1 MAKVLPKNPPPQGQ
15 LVVVP
20 QASAV
25 DVSSAADGSSK
36 ALTAGLDVGA
46 KASAA
51 AGGAATA
58 ATAAVST
65 TAMAVGATA
74 LVAALVVVAVVAT
87 GGGGGGGAAADGAG
101 GTAAAVGGGPPPT
114 PTPPAPIPA
123 PAPGFWAGCSN
134 HAEAALAAT
143 QSASYPRSVA
153 ALGAATPTTLPRSLP
168 GQLLTLRRIAGN
180 GSSGGACASAVVARS
195 YDGHLWE
202 GVQPAPVQPVCSAA
216 TGDCTLVVPAAAT
229 FNCPAPPAQPCSFRV
244 DAAARGAV
252 QGGADALVARL
263 LTQATFGPTR
273 ASLAAYKSAAHSG
286 GGGAAAAAA
295 AWVQSQLALPPTSL
309 REYYRARANP
319 RITSPTQAGGVIGAC
334 EAGSRWHRFAFTPRD
349 RFETVTATQE
359 RAGTLSLRI
368 NGVLRTEVTG
378 TWCGMTAAADV
389 PPAPAPAAASCTLCK
404 VPDYLYNATVHDQA
418 WWPGSGR
425 VHLSAAVGT
434 CSGAGYSPIVTP
446 NPPLLFSAV
455 DAATTYEFGGG
466 GAGIMAA
473 SFRGL
478 RAHGVTGGV
487 LVMTALAD
495 PAACR
500 ARAPPHASPLFM
512 TWGGA
517 TYKHDPRLKLLG
529 NTVAAPAQQTL
540 GAGNVLSAMDPG
552 RGAATTCPNVRR
564 TFANRAG
571 CVRRPT
577 CAPLRFS
584 AADVVLTAA
593 SVRLWYTLS
602 GRHVHRITGLRLD
615 GAYAVSPCK
624 AGSTS
629 RWLKV
634 VGGGACA
641 APTATSAT
649 TVTLAAAI
657 AALSDTGNTAGL
669 RDVVDAK
676 TLGGGGAC
684 SGHVGAIVDAGGD
697 CWQHVHPHAHNV
709 YDLSYW
715 VGKHDGNVLV
725 AKVSG
730 ANPIR
735 KAAEAGLVDFAFP
748 ASHAADRW
756 SSRVKYFPLLGR
768 FGDTVSFSALPTDAQ
783 TPAMA
788 AHFGAIQSAAGDAA
802 GDDLAEACGS
812 PAEVPNAPALGNHYP
827 FMVEDRAKQVSGQD
841 YSSSVKQHEEELDF
855 PAKSDNTKAM
865 AWTNV
870 MLTAPD
876 QLRQRMAWALQQ
888 MLVVGVPGLARKK
901 EHGCFFAYHDITA
914 RHAFG
919 GYGALLKEVAFAPI
933 MGEYLTHKENKA
945 QAFSGSYP
953 DENFAREIMQ
963 LFTIGLWKLNPD
975 GTRKTAAAGGGGSD
989 GAPLP
994 TYSNEDITA
1003 FARVWTGFDFQP
1015 SRANMEAKEGLNSHN
1030 SVDAMQLKPA
1040 WHDRLP
1046 KTKLDGGYLGDRHP
1060 LCHALPDQH
1069 FLRAGA
1075 AYVLT
1080 GAASAEGEYFDKQG
1094 FAQDGSG
1101 HGRFRPDPAP
1111 GASAL
1116 HAALCA
1122 RPAAAA
1128 GANNNNNNN
1137 NNNNCTFPSDVTLAS
1152 ALACHGI
1159 ECVVDAVRSVKVYD
1173 PTSRLTRWYR
1183 YRAPPCARLTFAR
1196 ESRYTSMKQLNKRTF
1211 HQCADTSAPVAGAMC
1226 CDGADTVTNG
1236 KSDINPVASP
1246 AGPGASGYC
1255 LHANEKVRY
1264 STAASRC
1271 AAAGRRLC
1279 HQDYRWNVPDN
1290 RINADKAALMAAARC
1305 ANGVYV
1311 WTDTPC
1317 SVTLQVHE
1325 DGLVNLV
1332 DTPPADEWAWAS
1344 TGWGGG
1350 GQFPELRNNS
1360 KHTFRVRWSDGGDG
1374 TWPKHAAAGG
1384 GCAAAGC
1391 VPGLG
1396 SPVPTCRCAAA
1407 ASTAAVFSNSEAQ
1420 GVPTAAQVEGALF
1433 IGALAPSAYGAGAY
1447 KACTSAACVAAAAR
1461 ATGDAVKLHLKQTV
1475 GGGGGAAATTLAALD
1490 ADSIFEVS
1498 RFGRTVFLLNA
1509 RSTVTIGGGA
1519 GAKTIRNPPHM
1530 LPLLGERFG
1539 QWGDQFAHEQD
1550 SVAADGAMD
1559 EIDALIE
1566 HLFEHK
1572 NTPPF
1577 VATRLIQRFTSS
1589 NPSPRYVKAVA
1600 DAFRSGRYATAGGG
1614 GGGGP
1619 SFGSGKYGD
1628 LAAAAAAILL
1638 DREARSS
1645 TLDADPSAGKL
1656 REPLLKV
1663 VHLMRAMEYTAKEGR
1678 EVAADDMADKVGQ
1691 AFMEQPSVF
1700 NFYLPEYRPAGPVG
1714 DASLVSPEAQLATA
1728 PNLVGY
1734 LNGVNSLVEYGMTN
1748 CFRGFGS
1755 SMAVPKRACGG
1766 WASTY
1771 NTADGALAWTPST
1784 GTDNDAAAVVDELA
1798 LLLTDGRLSASSH
1811 ATLVAAYNDTLHG
1824 NEGGSSSLSP
1834 ARAARAAALSPAAN
1848 ALKAVQKLAAA
1859 APEFHATNV
1868 HANPT
1873 GATRAAPAAAAG
1885 SGKPFKAILVL
1896 FLHGGAD
1903 SFNMLV
1909 PHSGCTDAASG
1920 GAKDLYAEYAAA
1932 RTAAALP
1939 KDGLLQVDAG
1949 GAAQPCAK
1957 FGLHPRM
1964 GAFRDMYVAGELAAV
1979 ANVGALVE
1987 PVTKEEFQRK
1997 SKRLPPSLFAHN
2009 VQQRV
2014 AANVHAQD
2022 INAAGV
2028 LGRAMAALSSA
2039 RPRGRGAYASRLFS
2053 VAGNTKFLEGS
2064 PADPT
2069 VVHPRRGIERVLG
2082 LASVLGEMGNLTGPR
2097 SGSVFAETYA
2107 AAMSGALHSTE
2118 ELGAKLENA
2127 TLGTWAEPAAVGP
2140 QIEKQLYMAAKVLKL
2155 RAQLGMERA
2164 GLFTQEYGFDTH
2176 TNVVETLDLK
2186 LTDIN
2191 AALGKF
2197 RTEMLGQGLWDNVTV
2212 VTLSDFGRTLTSNG
2226 LGTDHGWGGNMFVF
2240 GGAVRG
2246 GQILGSYPGDLSE
2259 SSPINLGRGRVLP
2272 TSSWEAVWSGL
2283 LEWMDVD
2290 ASEMPAVLPN
2300 RANFAASQLFTR
2312 AQMFKK

>member
-1 MAKVLPKNPPPQGQ
+1 VISLFRNAFSAFSVVMSKVLPEPKNPTAPPQGQ

-25 DVSSAADGSSK
+25 DVASAADGSSK
-36 ALTAGLDVGA
+36 ALTAGVDVGA

-58 ATAAVST
+58 ATAAAVST
-65 TAMAVGATA
+65 TAMAAGATA
-74 LVAALVVVAVVAT
+74 LVAALVVVVVVAT
-87 GGGGGGGAAADGAG
+87 GGGGGGGAAADSAG
-101 GTAAAVGGGPPPT
+101 GTTATLGGGPPPT
-114 PTPPAPIPA
+114 PTPPAPTPA
-123 PAPGFWAGCSN
+123 PPPGFWAGCSN
-134 HAEAALAAT
+134 HAEAALAAA
-143 QSASYPRSVA
+143 QPAGYPRSVA
-153 ALGAATPTTLPRSLP
+153 ALGAANPTTLPRSLP
-168 GQLLTLRRIAGN
+168 GLLLTLRRIA

-195 YDGHLWE
+195 YDGHPWE

-216 TGDCTLVVPAAAT
+216 TGDCTLAVPAAAS

-244 DAAARGAV
+244 DAAVRGAV

-273 ASLAAYKSAAHSG
+273 ASLAAYKSAHSG
-286 GGGAAAAAA
+286 GGGAGGATAAAAAAA
-295 AWVQSQLALPPTSL
+295 AWVQSQMSLPPTSL

-319 RITSPTQAGGVIGAC
+319 RITSPTQAGGVVGAC
-334 EAGSRWHRFAFTPRD
+334 EVGSRWHRFAFTARD

-359 RAGTLSLRI
+359 RAGTLSLRV

-378 TWCGMTAAADV
+378 TWCGITAAAAM
-389 PPAPAPAAASCTLCK
+389 PPAPAPAASCTLCK
-404 VPDYLYNATVHDQA
+404 VPDYLYNATVHFQS
-418 WWPGSGR
+418 WWPTSGR
-425 VHLSAAVGT
+425 VHLSTTVGA
-434 CSGAGYSPIVTP
+434 CSGAGYSPIVIP

-466 GAGIMAA
+466 GGGGGGGGMVAA
-473 SFRGL
+473 FRGL

-540 GAGNVLSAMDPG
+540 GAGNVLSAMDPS
-552 RGAATTCPNVRR
+552 RGTATTCPNVRR

-571 CVRRPT
+571 CARRPT

-584 AADVVLTAA
+584 AADVVLTAG
-593 SVRLWYTLS
+593 SVRLWYSLS
-602 GRHVHRITGLRLD
+602 GRHVHKITGLRLD

-629 RWLKV
+629 RWLKIG
-634 VGGGACA
+634 GGGACA
-641 APTATSAT
+641 APTASSAT
-649 TVTLAAAI
+649 TATLAAAI
-657 AALSDTGNTAGL
+657 AASSDTGNAAL

-684 SGHVGAIVDAGGD
+684 SGHVGAIVDVAGGG
-697 CWQHVHPHAHNV
+697 CWQHVHPHTHNV

-748 ASHAADRW
+748 VSHSADRW

-768 FGDTVSFSALPTDAQ
+768 FGDTVKFSALPTDAQ

-788 AHFGAIQSAAGDAA
+788 AHFGAILSPAGDAA

-812 PAEVPNAPALGNHYP
+812 PFEVPNAPALGNHYP

-841 YSSSVKQHEEELDF
+841 YDTSVKQHEEELDF
-855 PAKSDNTKAM
+855 PAHSDNTKAM

-888 MLVVGVPGLARKK
+888 HLVVGVPGLARKK
-901 EHGCFFAYHDITA
+901 EHGCFFAYHDIMA
-914 RHAFG
+914 RHAHG
-919 GYGALLKEVAFAPI
+919 SYGALLKEVAFAPI

-945 QAFSGSYP
+945 QAYSGSYP
-953 DENFAREIMQ
+953 DENFAREVMQ
-963 LFTIGLWKLNPD
+963 LFTIGLWQLNPD
-975 GTRKTAAAGGGGSD
+975 GTRKTTTAAD
-989 GAPLP
+989 QQGAPIP

-1015 SRANMEAKEGLNSHN
+1015 SRANMEAKEGLSSHN
-1030 SVDAMQLKPA
+1030 SVDTMQIKPA

-1046 KTKLDGGYLGDRHP
+1046 KTKLDGGYLGDRYP
-1060 LCHALPDQH
+1060 LCHALPPRH

-1080 GAASAEGEYFDKQG
+1080 GAASMEGEYFDKQG
-1094 FAQDGSG
+1094 FAQDGS

-1111 GASAL
+1111 GVSAL

-1128 GANNNNNNN
+1128 GSNS
-1137 NNNNCTFPSDVTLAS
+1137 NCTFPSAVTLAS

-1159 ECVVDAVRSVKVYD
+1159 ECEVDAVRSVKVYD

-1183 YRAPPCARLTFAR
+1183 YRAPPCARLTFAQ
-1196 ESRYTSMKQLNKRTF
+1196 ESRYTSMKQINQRSF
-1211 HQCADTSAPVAGAMC
+1211 HQCADTAAPVAGVMC
-1226 CDGADTVTNG
+1226 CDGADTVDSNG
-1236 KSDINPVASP
+1236 RSNINPVASP
-1246 AGPGASGYC
+1246 TGPSASRHC
-1255 LHANEKVRY
+1255 LHANEKVRFG
-1264 STAASRC
+1264 TAASRC
-1271 AAAGRRLC
+1271 AAAGKKLC
-1279 HQDYRWNVPDN
+1279 HQDYRWGAPATRSSD
-1290 RINADKAALMAAARC
+1290 DKATEMAAARC
-1305 ANGVYV
+1305 ANGAYV

-1317 SVTLQVHE
+1317 SITLQVHE

-1332 DTPPADEWAWAS
+1332 DTPPADQWAWTS
-1344 TGWGGG
+1344 SGWGGAG
-1350 GQFPELRNNS
+1350 AFPELRNNS
-1360 KHTFRVRWSDGGDG
+1360 KHTFRVRWSADGKSDAT
-1374 TWPKHAAAGG
+1374 TWPTYAAAGG

-1391 VPGLG
+1391 VPGVG
-1396 SPVPTCRCAAA
+1396 APVPTCRCAAA
-1407 ASTAAVFSNSEAQ
+1407 ASTAVVFSNSEAQ
-1420 GVPTAAQVEGALF
+1420 GVPTAAQVEGGLF
-1433 IGALAPSAYGAGAY
+1433 IGALAPGAYGAAAY
-1447 KACTSAACVAAAAR
+1447 KACASAACVAAAAR
-1461 ATGDAVKLHLKQTV
+1461 APGDAVRVHLKQTA
-1475 GGGGGAAATTLAALD
+1475 GAGAATTLAALD
-1490 ADSIFEVS
+1490 ADSIFEVT

-1509 RSTVTIGGGA
+1509 RSTVTVGGGA

-1539 QWGDQFAHEQD
+1539 QWGDQFLHEQD

-1566 HLFEHK
+1566 HLFEHE

-1600 DAFRSGRYATAGGG
+1600 DAFRSGHYTPAGSSGGGG

-1619 SFGSGKYGD
+1619 SFGGGKYGD
-1628 LAAAAAAILL
+1628 LGAAAAAIVL
-1638 DREARSS
+1638 DREARSA

-1663 VHLMRAMEYTAKEGR
+1663 LHLLRAMEYTPKEGR
-1678 EVAADDMADKVGQ
+1678 EVAADDMADKVGMG
-1691 AFMEQPSVF
+1691 FMAQPSVF

-1714 DASLVSPEAQLATA
+1714 EASLVAPEAQLATA

-1734 LNGVNSLVEYGMTN
+1734 LNGVHSLVEYGLTS

-1755 SMAVPKRACGG
+1755 SMAVPKRGCGG
-1766 WASTY
+1766 WAPSY
-1771 NTADGALAWTPST
+1771 DTADGALAWAPRP
-1784 GTDNDAAAVVDELA
+1784 GTANDAAAVVDELA
-1798 LLLTDGRLSASSH
+1798 LLLTDGRLSASSR

-1824 NEGGSSSLSP
+1824 SAASSSLTPPKRP
-1834 ARAARAAALSPAAN
+1834 AGLLPAAS

-1873 GATRAAPAAAAG
+1873 GAMRAAPAAVAG
-1885 SGKPFKAILVL
+1885 SGKPFKAVLVL
-1896 FLHGGAD
+1896 FLHGGID

-1909 PHSGCTDAASG
+1909 PHSGCTDKASG
-1920 GAKDLYAEYAAA
+1920 GAAKDLYVCSLATSILSRSSTYSL
-1932 RTAAALP
+1932 THLLP
-1939 KDGLLQVDAG
+1939 LHLFPLAPLLFRCNTPG
-1949 GAAQPCAK
+1949 TLSTPPCAPP
-1957 FGLHPRM
+1957 PRCRR
-1964 GAFRDMYVAGELAAV
+1964 ARCCRWTWAPAATSRSR
-1979 ANVGALVE
+1979 APSSGCTRAWA
-1987 PVTKEEFQRK
+1987 PSVTCTSPASWQ
-1997 SKRLPPSLFAHN
+1997 PSPTWA
-2009 VQQRV
+2009 RSWSPSP
-2014 AANVHAQD
+2014 
-2022 INAAGV
+2022 
-2028 LGRAMAALSSA
+2028 RRSSSA
-2039 RPRGRGAYASRLFS
+2039 SPSACRRRSSRTTCSSASRR
-2053 VAGNTKFLEGS
+2053 TC
-2064 PADPT
+2064 T
-2069 VVHPRRGIERVLG
+2069 RRTSTRR
-2082 LASVLGEMGNLTGPR
+2082 ACS
-2097 SGSVFAETYA
+2097 A
-2107 AAMSGALHSTE
+2107 AP
-2118 ELGAKLENA
+2118 
-2127 TLGTWAEPAAVGP
+2127 W
-2140 QIEKQLYMAAKVLKL
+2140 
-2155 RAQLGMERA
+2155 RR
-2164 GLFTQEYGFDTH
+2164 
-2176 TNVVETLDLK
+2176 
-2186 LTDIN
+2186 
-2191 AALGKF
+2191 
-2197 RTEMLGQGLWDNVTV
+2197 
-2212 VTLSDFGRTLTSNG
+2212 
-2226 LGTDHGWGGNMFVF
+2226 
-2240 GGAVRG
+2240 
-2246 GQILGSYPGDLSE
+2246 
-2259 SSPINLGRGRVLP
+2259 
-2272 TSSWEAVWSGL
+2272 
-2283 LEWMDVD
+2283 
-2290 ASEMPAVLPN
+2290 
-2300 RANFAASQLFTR
+2300 
-2312 AQMFKK
+2312 